1 MMDKYI
7 PPEIIQSILSAISTI
22 GASVIGRLAY
32 HAQQAQRERRK
43 FFSKHL
49 IFELIIA
56 LSIAYFAEGVTAYFK
71 LDGKV
76 AFGLII
82 AISYMGP
89 RGIEALLL
97 RFLNGK

>member
-7 PPEIIQSILSAISTI
+7 PPEIIQSILSALSTVS
-22 GASVIGRLAY
+22 ASVIGRIAW
-32 HAQQAQRERRK
+32 HTSESQRSRRK

-56 LSIAYFAEGVTAYFK
+56 LSIAYFAEGVTAYFA

-76 AFGLII
+76 AFGAIV

-89 RGIEALLL
+89 RGIEALIIMALK
-97 RFLNGK
+97 RR